1 MLPRLEKFE
10 SQTRVGIT
18 IATSLIPIA
27 VIGALLYAAFF
38 VKATAEVS
46 SVKPPEIERRDR
58 FLGVAMPAENV
69 IWAVGSNGKVVR
81 SNDAGKS
88 WSAQSTPTVENLQG
102 IAAWDINQAVGVGG
116 NGVLIKTDDAGKTW
130 KEIPVPKSDVA
141 NKLLNVRAYGSGTAW
156 AVGELGAVLKTLD
169 FGRTW
174 ERALPEKD
182 QAWNDISFVGSH
194 GVLVGEFGQTMKS
207 DDGGA
212 TWQPAKSGIQSSLMS
227 VYLRD
232 ESNGV
237 AVGLSGVI
245 LVTRD
250 GGQQWTSVERQTREH
265 LNNVIWDGA
274 QWVAVGDK
282 GVIVTGDKD
291 GRIWKASRVSE
302 GNLGWNTQI
311 LRVPSGDKTD
321 NYVLAGASLARLA
334 SGHLTTFGH
343 SAD

>member
-1 MLPRLEKFE
+1 MLPSLESFE
-10 SQTRVGIT
+10 SQARVGVT

-58 FLGVAMPAENV
+58 FLGVAMPGDHV
-69 IWAVGSNGKVVR
+69 IWAAGSNGKVVR
-81 SNDAGKS
+81 SNDAGKT
-88 WSAQSTPTVENLQG
+88 WTAQTSNTEENLQG
-102 IAAWDINQAVGVGG
+102 IAAWDINQAVAVGG
-116 NGVLIKTDDAGKTW
+116 NGVLIQTDDAGNTW
-130 KEIPVPKSDVA
+130 REIQVPKSEVA
-141 NKLLNVRAYGSGTAW
+141 NKLLSVRAYGNGKAW
-156 AVGELGAVLKTLD
+156 VVGELGAVLKTAD
-169 FGRTW
+169 FGSTW

-182 QAWNDISFVGSH
+182 QAWNDVSFFGNH

-207 DDGGA
+207 TDGGA
-212 TWQPAKSGIQSSLMS
+212 TWQSANSGIQSSLMS

-245 LVTRD
+245 LVTHD
-250 GGQQWTSVERQTREH
+250 GGRQWTAVERQTREH
-265 LNNVIWDGA
+265 LNNVIWDGV

-282 GVIVTGDKD
+282 GVIVTGDAE

-311 LRVPSGDKTD
+311 LRVPGSKNAND
-321 NYVLAGASLARLA
+321 YVLAGASLA
-334 SGHLTTFGH
+334 HLTSGRLTAYGH